1 MILASVPELD
11 AQFGMVFSAITI
23 LSVIVFALEYAA
35 RLWTVAGHTQ
45 RTASALSDR
54 LSYVFSALGIIDLLA
69 FLPAAIVL
77 ESDGAQNRGSATP
90 IQAAQQATSIFAA
103 VVRFEAGA
111 RNHWHSHSGGQLLH
125 VIEGEGWVQVR
136 GQEPERIRLHD
147 TVAADPGEEHW
158 HGAGGHSPMSH
169 LAVAAGETR
178 WLEESPPPPD

>member
-1 MILASVPELD
+1 MKITPGTEALQ
-11 AQFGMVFSAITI
+11 AQKPMDPAHFTGRAM
-23 LSVIVFALEYAA
+23 A
-35 RLWTVAGHTQ
+35 R
-45 RTASALSDR
+45 
-54 LSYVFSALGIIDLLA
+54 DL
-69 FLPAAIVL
+69 
-77 ESDGAQNRGSATP
+77 